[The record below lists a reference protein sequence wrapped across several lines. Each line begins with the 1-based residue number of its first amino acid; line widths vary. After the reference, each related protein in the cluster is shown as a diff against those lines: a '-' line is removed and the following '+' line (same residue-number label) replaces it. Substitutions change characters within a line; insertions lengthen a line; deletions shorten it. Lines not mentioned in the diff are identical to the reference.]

1 VLLGPAEPTNRLSA
15 ARDSLL
21 VGQGTPKQ
29 HSSSRAPE
37 LRGWAKLMD
46 SPSQAATMGVVVDLA
61 GGPVRAGGAATV
73 ATMQGRSGRA
83 RGRMAARTA
92 AAARRAQAALLADRG
107 EPLGPP

>member
-29 HSSSRAPE
+29 HSRAPE